1 MRYLKLFEDHKETSN
16 KISQIQSEADS
27 KTKLA
32 IEEYK
37 SLLDQ
42 FMFDITDDYDTSSK
56 IEIVD
61 ADRSLDRMTK
71 TYVHYT
77 IEFIAS
83 EYDTFL
89 SKLKEVIERLV
100 ESEDITYY
108 ITGVFEIEGG
118 RPLPGRP
125 ASLRHPFDI
134 SKCKESIRNHI
145 RDNYN
150 NYPED
155 LKLKLKISF

>member
-1 MRYLKLFEDHKETSN
+1 MKYLKLFEDHKETSD
-16 KISQIQSEADS
+16 KISQIQTEADS

-37 SLLDQ
+37 DLIEQ
-42 FMFDITDDYDTSSK
+42 FMFDITDEYDTSSK
-56 IEIVD
+56 IEIIDV
-61 ADRSLDRMTK
+61 DRSLDRVTK

-77 IEFIAS
+77 IEFGAS
-83 EYDTFL
+83 DYEKFL
-89 SKLKEVIERLV
+89 TTLNEVLERLI
-100 ESEDITYY
+100 EAENITYY
-108 ITGVFEIEGG
+108 ITGVFEEGR

-125 ASLRHPFDI
+125 ARLRHPFDI
-134 SKCKESIRNHI
+134 QVCKESIRNHI